1 MLESRHPFVDEKG
14 QKWGTLKGHVTVRAA
29 GAKAIERPWNTT
41 VFRLNLYILTG
52 QASEELR
59 DPFITVEL
67 EGDELESQECPA
79 VFVHENGD
87 VCNFYRRMTLEIKLP
102 SSSKL
107 LLKMFNKNR
116 FFSGTL
122 IGEARLDVEDRCLA
136 LQLRR
141 ERVRGQL
148 AWLRRNV
155 APRTAQGELLP
166 HLAPAEPEPIETVPL
181 LVKGNTRG
189 SLRMWMDIAD
199 METPLPEVT
208 LQVEVEMLLG

>member
-1 MLESRHPFVDEKG
+1 MRKAKSG
-14 QKWGTLKGHVTVRAA
+14 GTLKGHVTVRAA

-116 FFSGTL
+116 FFFRHL
-122 IGEARLDVEDRCLA
+122 N
-136 LQLRR
+136 
-141 ERVRGQL
+141 RGSPFG
-148 AWLRRNV
+148 RGG
-155 APRTAQGELLP
+155 PLLGP
-166 HLAPAEPEPIETVPL
+166 AAPARTRARAAG
-181 LVKGNTRG
+181 LVAAERG
-189 SLRMWMDIAD
+189 AEDGARGAAAA
-199 METPLPEVT
+199 
-208 LQVEVEMLLG
+208 LGPGGA